1 MKVGDLIRDK
11 TYGDVGLIVEIDDIR
26 APPNWGGAP
35 YCILYEGKL
44 EWHRSDYIDYECE
57 VIARKRT
64 MIS

>member
-11 TYGDVGLIVEIDDIR
+11 TYGDVGLIVDIDDIR
-26 APPNWGGAP
+26 AASKDPARAP

-57 VIARKRT
+57 VIATTGR
-64 MIS
+64 

>member
-26 APPNWGGAP
+26 AATKYPLGAP

-57 VIARKRT
+57 VIASSGR
-64 MIS
+64 